1 MGLTEELFECNFMT
15 ATKGNFLGLT
25 KLLTPWIICFTKC
38 TSHWKQSQ
46 WRRDSFPHISAPLH
60 TTVPNKRQLVR
71 LLWRDNDECGETWI
85 FSPWEDIFVQTL
97 AQPQS
102 AQNIQDR
109 YLFCLGLTGP
119 NAALS
124 SDLPQALS
132 VYCEVYRMIFSWAE
146 SLPSNTRG
154 WHDKG
159 GPGVTRLGNIN
170 PSIQS
175 KERWPSGGGNQ
186 FPFPQLMQS
195 FWRGTHQLSWS
206 R

>member
-46 WRRDSFPHISAPLH
+46 WRRDSFPHFSAPLL

-109 YLFCLGLTGP
+109 YLFCLGLPGQMMRYQVTYPKLSLFIVKFIGWYLVGLNP
-119 NAALS
+119 CQAIPGGDMIREVLVSRDLETSTRASRVKSDDLVAAGINSLS
-124 SDLPQALS
+124 L
-132 VYCEVYRMIFSWAE
+132 
-146 SLPSNTRG
+146 N
-154 WHDKG
+154 
-159 GPGVTRLGNIN
+159 
-170 PSIQS
+170 
-175 KERWPSGGGNQ
+175 
-186 FPFPQLMQS
+186 
-195 FWRGTHQLSWS
+195 
-206 R
+206 